1 MRYRTK
7 SNLLESAFR
16 SSAVVGFLLL
26 YSSQFLPQGLS
37 FQNAF
42 LYNFTELQRTFFS
55 SKVLFGSFVGNFPK
69 GSKKLAN
76 LNGLCKQSFLQ
87 NTVWTVND
95 VLVDPYPF
103 FWSIHTL
110 FTALKGYGTTKTK
123 KSMDRPRHHWRSK
136 LYVLHIHINLRKK
149 VEGKINGLISIVS
162 YILNKHPL
170 YQEFAKTLFLFNELN
185 EFSWLASCWE
195 ASRERASPI
204 V

>member
-1 MRYRTK
+1 MK

-42 LYNFTELQRTFFS
+42 LYNFTELQRIFFS

-103 FWSIHTL
+103 FLVNPYTFYCIKRVW
-110 FTALKGYGTTKTK
+110 KDQNKKKYGSTKTSLTVQAVCITYTYQFK
-123 KSMDRPRHHWRSK
+123 KES
-136 LYVLHIHINLRKK
+136 
-149 VEGKINGLISIVS
+149 
-162 YILNKHPL
+162 
-170 YQEFAKTLFLFNELN
+170 
-185 EFSWLASCWE
+185 
-195 ASRERASPI
+195 
-204 V
+204 

>member
-1 MRYRTK
+1 MRYRMK

-123 KSMDRPRHHWRSK
+123 KKYGSTKTSLTVHT
-136 LYVLHIHINLRKK
+136 VCVILRIISRWIVKFNFK
-149 VEGKINGLISIVS
+149 VRVFSEGQKI
-162 YILNKHPL
+162 
-170 YQEFAKTLFLFNELN
+170 
-185 EFSWLASCWE
+185 
-195 ASRERASPI
+195 
-204 V
+204 

>member
-1 MRYRTK
+1 MK

-103 FWSIHTL
+103 NAVKSVWIDQ
-110 FTALKGYGTTKTK
+110 K
-123 KSMDRPRHHWRSK
+123 KREWIDQDIIDSPHC
-136 LYVLHIHINLRKK
+136 
-149 VEGKINGLISIVS
+149 
-162 YILNKHPL
+162 IL
-170 YQEFAKTLFLFNELN
+170 
-185 EFSWLASCWE
+185 
-195 ASRERASPI
+195 
-204 V
+204 